1 MTRAAALWILL
12 ALFTGRV
19 LGQLAVA
26 LDLAPFLHAVW
37 MAFRPEERWT
47 GDLIP
52 VVFHIVVA
60 SFVLVAAGFHRERA
74 RERACRGVRGAT
86 PLGKT

>member
-26 LDLAPFLHAVW
+26 LDLAPFLPPMDEW
-37 MAFRPEERWT
+37 QSGLLP
-47 GDLIP
+47 
-52 VVFHIVVA
+52 
-60 SFVLVAAGFHRERA
+60 
-74 RERACRGVRGAT
+74 
-86 PLGKT
+86 